1 MADTL
6 ALDGS
11 LAAFFYD
18 QVGEAQT
25 RAGATLPPEVEAYVV
40 HLLAAFVGKPA
51 EVGRRS
57 GPLALQYL
65 AARAEAGSAR
75 AQALRILG
83 DRALFI
89 AGVVPHSLD
98 RTPVNLRYV
107 ASLGASAYREVSD
120 GRGALAVFHSLADRF
135 EDAAEVI
142 SEATDGRGEADRD
155 LLSLYD
161 RWRRHG
167 EARDARRL
175 RAAGIV
181 LGRTST
187 DTLQ

>member
-1 MADTL
+1 MTGKL

-11 LAAFFYD
+11 LEAFFFD

-25 RAGATLPPEVEAYVV
+25 RSGATLPPEVEAYVV
-40 HLLAAFVGKPA
+40 HLLAAFVGKTA
-51 EVGRRS
+51 ELGRRS

-75 AQALRILG
+75 AQALRVLG

-98 RTPVNLRYV
+98 RGAVDLRYV
-107 ASLGASAYREVSD
+107 RSLGSDAYRQISD
-120 GRGALAVFHSLADRF
+120 GHGPLAVFNSLADRF
-135 EDAAEVI
+135 EVAAEVI
-142 SEATDGRGEADRD
+142 SEATDPRGEADRD
-155 LLSLYD
+155 LLGLYE
-161 RWRRHG
+161 RWRRYG

-175 RAAGIV
+175 VAAGVV
-181 LGRTST
+181 LDPDGA

>member
-1 MADTL
+1 MTGKL

-11 LAAFFYD
+11 LEAFFFD

-25 RAGATLPPEVEAYVV
+25 RSGATLPPEVEAYVV
-40 HLLAAFVGKPA
+40 HLLAAFVGKTA
-51 EVGRRS
+51 ELGRRS

-75 AQALRILG
+75 AQALRVLG

-120 GRGALAVFHSLADRF
+120 GRGALAVFHTLADRF

-142 SEATDGRGEADRD
+142 SEATDGRGEGDRD
-155 LLSLYD
+155 LLGLYD

-181 LGRTST
+181 LGRAAT